1 MATVDEFAIP
11 TTILRHFDLADTP
24 WTELTSPL
32 IEDRRK
38 RSPGGRLF
46 FDRLLELTGLDGP
59 SLYPPNTPAALRRL
73 LHSIHSCP
81 FDRLKRDCLL
91 YYLLKD
97 YDAASPSSPLQEP
110 TMDVDGE
117 EDDDMDGTVVITT
130 GGTAKAGKGS
140 SRADGFAKRR
150 CLPRTWRVFMDGYWA
165 LDHSLWELAVSSL
178 SDPSITT
185 LNFVPFILNAL
196 ATHVSPPSHS
206 LSLINSFLI
215 SARPE
220 LVSVEEND
228 VRLLALASAGSIAQA
243 FGLIRSVD
251 SSDERKR
258 MRENVWC
265 WILGAPKTACGA
277 GEHYVQSKSL
287 RELLHLPLAAEEDK
301 HLVHFLSHPPRSIS
315 PPALSL
321 LHDLV
326 TLRLIH
332 QGQYQDSLQL
342 DKQLAGSGGKEE
354 DRQRRREM
362 VREFIAILPE
372 AQRRAL
378 LVDVEVQSKRAGEDA
393 NKAGDGPASEDF
405 DMSSSWVNVTAPV
418 QATAAVSAPAINT
431 TTNGVNDTTSY
442 ADIAAEPPTQ
452 PTPAVVAAPTPIR
465 PAIHAAL
472 INAASVPL
480 PSSPAPASAST
491 PLADRRPASPFSGP
505 PRFAPGSSTAN
516 PSPKRVLSGS
526 PFNLP
531 PASSASSSAVINR
544 SKGSPA
550 PAAPVPKL
558 PRHVINDDD
567 DQEDDENDSVLGTR
581 SKAQPKAKSWLSR
594 APSKSVEP
602 TFESREV
609 TLGEEASDH
618 ADEMMAI
625 DGDHPISPIAEEPP
639 SSSSHPRGRKQAEP
653 PKSVRKSRRGVSD
666 TREKT
671 QSPPPPPPSPPTA
684 TRKPR
689 TRRRSSAAP
698 PSNAPPPATPGR
710 VSTNGMPGAFSQA
723 NQSEDEREMPPPA
736 PPAARGLPRSRTSAA
751 LPDSGKPRSRMTRSV
766 SRAIMDEDGEH
777 HSHAN
782 ETPGAPPSKKTKS
795 TSTSNSV
802 VRRSSRASLAP
813 SEADEFSGSVRRS
826 TRSRTAGPSEQ
837 GSPTPSDAGSV
848 VSTRRRTRSARE
860 GSATPRMSTRTRRG

>member
-24 WTELTSPL
+24 WTDLTSPV
-32 IEDRRK
+32 IEDRRR

-59 SLYPPNTPAALRRL
+59 ALYPPNTPAALRRL

-97 YDAASPSSPLQEP
+97 YDAAPSSNQAP
-110 TMDVDGE
+110 TMDVDIDVEG
-117 EDDDMDGTVVITT
+117 EDDPDGTVVITKSAA
-130 GGTAKAGKGS
+130 GSERRPGKAD
-140 SRADGFAKRR
+140 AFAKRR
-150 CLPRTWRVFMDGYWA
+150 CLPKTWRVFMDGYWA
-165 LDHSLWELAVSSL
+165 LDHSSWEFAVSSL

-215 SARPE
+215 SARPA
-220 LVSVEEND
+220 LDSVEEND

-243 FGLIRSVD
+243 FGLIRTVD
-251 SSDERKR
+251 SPDERKR
-258 MRENVWC
+258 LRENVWC

-277 GEHYVQSKSL
+277 GDHNVQSKSL

-301 HLVHFLSHPPRSIS
+301 HLIEFLSHPPRTIS

-378 LVDVEVQSKRAGEDA
+378 LVDVEVQSKKVDQA
-393 NKAGDGPASEDF
+393 NNAVTGSASEDI
-405 DMSSSWVNVTAPV
+405 DMSSSWVNVTAPPK
-418 QATAAVSAPAINT
+418 ATAEASAPNTAI
-431 TTNGVNDTTSY
+431 DTDINTSY
-442 ADIAAEPPTQ
+442 AEIAAEPPAQ
-452 PTPAVVAAPTPIR
+452 PTPAVVAAPTPVR
-465 PAIHAAL
+465 PPAHSAL

-480 PSSPAPASAST
+480 PSSPAALASASGPAST
-491 PLADRRPASPFSGP
+491 PLADLRPASPFSGP
-505 PRFAPGSSTAN
+505 PRFAPGLSNAN
-516 PSPKRVLSGS
+516 PSPRRVLSGS
-526 PFNLP
+526 PFNPP
-531 PASSASSSAVINR
+531 PASSSSPSLANR
-544 SKGSPA
+544 TKGSPA
-550 PAAPVPKL
+550 PAPVPKL
-558 PRHVINDDD
+558 PRHVINDDG
-567 DQEDDENDSVLGTR
+567 DDEDNESVLGRR
-581 SKAQPKAKSWLSR
+581 SKAKGSSRLSR

-602 TFESREV
+602 DSRSEQESDIV
-609 TLGEEASDH
+609 
-618 ADEMMAI
+618 DEIMVI
-625 DGDHPISPIAEEPP
+625 DENHPISSIAEEP
-639 SSSSHPRGRKQAEP
+639 STSNSDQAQAQEA
-653 PKSVRKSRRGVSD
+653 PKSVRKSSKVASKP
-666 TREKT
+666 REKT
-671 QSPPPPPPSPPTA
+671 HSPPPLPHSPPATA
-684 TRKPR
+684 RKPR
-689 TRRRSSAAP
+689 TRRQSSAAP
-698 PSNAPPPATPGR
+698 PATPGLGP
-710 VSTNGMPGAFSQA
+710 TNGMPGAYGQG
-723 NQSEDEREMPPPA
+723 NHSEDEMPPPA
-736 PPAARGLPRSRTSAA
+736 PAAPSRGLPRSRTSAA
-751 LPDSGKPRSRMTRSV
+751 LPDSAKPRSRMTRSV
-766 SRAIMDEDGEH
+766 SRAIMDEDEEDR
-777 HSHAN
+777 SHGAGKSH

-795 TSTSNSV
+795 TTGSSNSF

-813 SEADEFSGSVRRS
+813 SMTSEADEYGAGAGAGAGGGMSVRRS

-848 VSTRRRTRSARE
+848 VGGTRRRTRSARE